1 MSKAPTPRNHLTT
14 DMIIKI
20 NDAVDEVS
28 ERSGYGQVIINIEKG
43 VPRWINPAP
52 SLPLSPC
59 ALQQPQRRGT

>member
-1 MSKAPTPRNHLTT
+1 MSQADAPRNHLT
-14 DMIIKI
+14 DYMVNAI
-20 NDAVDEVS
+20 NAAIDEV
-28 ERSGYGQVIINIEKG
+28 ERRSGYGQVIINIEKG